1 MSFEV
6 LMYNFPCNKISC
18 FLFACLWQQRDFKL
32 EKLVT
37 FIFLQ
42 KLTHAIEALTEKGSL
57 FSEKC
62 WFVAVISLISKLK
75 EYTNDQ
81 WPDTS
86 TIHIF

>member
-1 MSFEV
+1 M
-6 LMYNFPCNKISC
+6 
-18 FLFACLWQQRDFKL
+18 
-32 EKLVT
+32 
-37 FIFLQ
+37 
-42 KLTHAIEALTEKGSL
+42 EALTEKVSL

-75 EYTNDQ
+75 EDTNDQ